1 MKTII
6 HISISIALLFIISCE
21 TDITKSKE
29 SNDYE
34 LILAIISAEKI
45 SISMD
50 ELPAESQAVVDQ
62 DFYDYTSTDASVAS
76 DLGYEVELAGLGH
89 RTGSRNEVY
98 FNMKGRKLDPYDDG
112 RKDEFYW
119 DRDEKEDWKCFDLV
133 LPVTFIMPDG
143 STITVSSD
151 DENSWAELKNWYEDN
166 PDSEEKPSLQY
177 PVDITFDGEIVS
189 INNDDEMREL
199 YRQCDRG
206 RDWNREKC
214 FGMLFPVTF
223 TMPDGSSITVETD
236 DGEGWAELKD
246 WYEDNPDSEE
256 RPTLQYPVDIV
267 YRTDDGDSVV
277 TINNESEMI
286 AAKEDCRE
294 DWEEDDERPGPVFFD
309 ASGRLTM
316 DSYAIRDNSS
326 KIDIR

>member
-6 HISISIALLFIISCE
+6 HISVSIALLFMISCE

-45 SISMD
+45 SISMN
-50 ELPAESQAVVDQ
+50 ELPAESQAVVEQ

-98 FNMKGRKLDPYDDG
+98 FNMKGKKLDPYDDG

-246 WYEDNPDSEE
+246 WYEDNPDSKE

-267 YRTDDGDSVV
+267 YETDAGDSTV
-277 TINNESEMI
+277 TINNESEMEV
-286 AAKEDCRE
+286 AEEACRE
-294 DWEEDDERPGPVFFD
+294 
-309 ASGRLTM
+309 
-316 DSYAIRDNSS
+316 
-326 KIDIR
+326 